1 MIDEH
6 TIEVLEFDKVKEIVA
21 GYTISPLGKE
31 RAEALA
37 PLDDAGKIREE
48 LSRVAEF
55 LELVSF
61 GDPIPIRGIKDVRSV
76 LERCALEGSMLE
88 PKDFLDLRDTLEV
101 IRKLEAYFAAH
112 RERYPLLSALAGGLE
127 EHPEMEEAIGRVL
140 DPAGEVKDSASGTL
154 RQIRRALEARRE
166 SLRSELDAL
175 LKRLPDS
182 VVQDRLVTLRN
193 GRYVIPIRESQRG
206 RVEGIVHDQ
215 SASGATVFV
224 EPLTTL
230 ERNNQIRQLELAERR
245 EIERILRELTTRV
258 REILDSLM
266 EGVRILGALDA
277 LYAKAAYGS
286 DFGGIVPRLNEE
298 GGTRIYKG
306 RHPLL
311 CHRYRQEG
319 HEDEVVPLDIELGTA
334 FDALLITGPNAGGKT
349 VALKT
354 VGLLTL
360 MALSG
365 LPIPAGEKTE
375 IAVYRKI
382 YADIG
387 DEQSIENDLSTF
399 SSHARRLAQICRK
412 ADATTLVL
420 LDEIGS
426 STDPDEGSALA
437 MAALEHLTRRGVHTI
452 ATTHHGRLKAFAHER
467 SRIENGSMQFD
478 RNTLRPSFRFRL
490 GIPGSSYAFEIAE
503 RLGMPSD
510 IIEQATTY
518 GGADARQLE
527 HLIETLERVQ
537 QEYETRTQRLEHAV
551 SEHERLSAE
560 YEEKVRG
567 VQQEVQTIR
576 AQALRE
582 SEEILSKANALVER
596 TVADIRS
603 RSADRASIVEAG
615 ASISKA
621 VQEVKRRRKVLQE
634 PKPKTE
640 PIPQVEVGDW
650 VWAERFGDRAQVIGV
665 KKASGKIH
673 VQIGHAKVQIPLS
686 DIIRVEKGGA
696 QQSAIR
702 GQRSE
707 VSYVGGKWGQEIC
720 PSLSVRGMT
729 VEEALPKVDQYL
741 DEAYLARLEQVVII
755 HGKGTGVLRE
765 NVGKFLKGHP
775 RVKSQ
780 RLGNWNEGGNGVT
793 IVEIAL

>member
-1 MIDEH
+1 MIEGH

-21 GYTISPLGKE
+21 GYTISALGRE
-31 RAEALA
+31 RVDALA
-37 PLDDAGKIREE
+37 PSDDAGKIREE
-48 LSRVAEF
+48 LSRVSEC
-55 LELVSF
+55 LDLVSF
-61 GDPIPIRGIKDVRSV
+61 GDPIPIRGIKDVRSA

-101 IRKLEAYFAAH
+101 IRKLEAYFTAH
-112 RERYPLLSALAGGLE
+112 RERVPLLSALAGGLE
-127 EHPEMEEAIGRVL
+127 GHPEVEEAIGRVV
-140 DPAGEVKDSASGTL
+140 DPGGEVKDSASRTL
-154 RQIRRALEARRE
+154 RQIRRDLDVRRE
-166 SLRSELDAL
+166 SLRSNLDAF
-175 LKRLPDS
+175 LKRLPDQ
-182 VVQDRLVTLRN
+182 VVQDRLITLRN
-193 GRYVIPIRESQRG
+193 GRYVIPIRENQRG

-224 EPLTTL
+224 EPLVTL
-230 ERNNQIRQLELAERR
+230 EGNNRIRQLELAERR

-258 REILDSLM
+258 REIRESLM
-266 EGVRILGALDA
+266 EGVRILGELDV
-277 LYAKAAYGS
+277 LYAKATYGS
-286 DFGGIVPRLNEE
+286 DFGGIVPLLNEE
-298 GGTRIYKG
+298 GSTRIIQG

-311 CHRYRQEG
+311 CVRYRQGE

-375 IAVYRKI
+375 IAVYRRI

-412 ADATTLVL
+412 ADSNTLVL

-437 MAALEHLTRRGVHTI
+437 MAALEHLTRRGVRTI
-452 ATTHHGRLKAFAHER
+452 ATTHHGRLKVFAHEHP
-467 SRIENGSMQFD
+467 RIENGSMQFD

-510 IIEQATTY
+510 IIERATTY

-527 HLIETLERVQ
+527 DLIGELERVQ
-537 QEYETRTQRLEHAV
+537 QEYETKSRRLEHTV
-551 SEHERLSAE
+551 SEHERLQVE

-567 VQQEVQTIR
+567 VKQEVQAIR
-576 AQALRE
+576 AEALRE
-582 SEEILSKANALVER
+582 SEEILSKANALIER

-603 RSADRASIVEAG
+603 RNADRVSIVEAKT
-615 ASISKA
+615 SISKVA
-621 VQEVKRRRKVLQE
+621 QEVKQRRKALQG
-634 PKPKTE
+634 PKPKTK
-640 PIPQVEVGDW
+640 PIPEVEVGDW
-650 VWAERFGDRAQVIGV
+650 VWAERFGGRARVIGA
-665 KKASGKIH
+665 KKASGKMQI
-673 VQIGHAKVQIPLS
+673 QIGHAKVWISLA
-686 DIIRVEKGGA
+686 DITRVEKGGD
-696 QQSAIR
+696 QGSGIR
-702 GQRSE
+702 DQGSGA
-707 VSYVGGKWGQEIC
+707 SYVGGKWGQGVQ
-720 PSLSVRGMT
+720 PSVNLRGMT

-741 DEAYLARLEQVVII
+741 DDAYLARLEQVIII

-765 NVGKFLKGHP
+765 KVGAFLRQDS

-780 RLGNWNEGGNGVT
+780 RLGEWNEGGNGVT
-793 IVEIAL
+793 IVEMA